1 MQFRP
6 FGKLDWKAS
15 VLGFGAMRLPTT
27 SAGDID
33 EPKAIAMMRY
43 AIDRGV
49 NYVDTAYP
57 YHQGKS
63 EIVVGKALQDGY
75 RDKVKLATKSPIW
88 EIKKADD
95 FDTLLAEQ
103 LTRLQTDHVDFYL
116 LHGLGKDRWKTVLDF
131 DLLRRAEAA
140 LKDGRIRYLGFSFH
154 DGLDAFKTIVDGY
167 DDWTFCQIQYNYMD
181 TQNQAGTEGLRYAA
195 AKGLAVVV
203 MEPVRGGRLAKAP
216 QAIQAMWD
224 SSPVKRT
231 PSDWALQWVWNQP
244 EVAVVLSGM
253 SNMQQVEENLRSAEE
268 SAVHSLSAEELELIN
283 RARNVYQDRTVI
295 PCTKCNYC
303 MPCPNGV
310 NIPGNFELYNDGRIY
325 ESVDMARSAYARFFA
340 EPTRASA
347 CIQCRTC
354 EDKCPQKIVISE
366 WMPEVHAVLGEGK
379 SY

>member
-1 MQFRP
+1 MQYRL

-27 SAGDID
+27 EAGEID
-33 EPKAIAMMRY
+33 EPEAIAMIRH
-43 AIDRGV
+43 AVDRGV

-75 RDKVKLATKSPIW
+75 RDRVKLATKSPIW

-103 LTRLQTDHVDFYL
+103 LTKLQTDHVDFYL
-116 LHGLGKDRWKTVLDF
+116 LHGLGKARWKTVLDL
-131 DLLRRAEAA
+131 DLLGKAEAA
-140 LKDGRIRYLGFSFH
+140 LRDGRIRHLGFSFH
-154 DGLDAFKTIVDGY
+154 DQLDSFKTIVDGY
-167 DDWTFCQIQYNYMD
+167 DRWTFCQIQYNYMD
-181 TQNQAGTEGLRYAA
+181 TKNQAGTEGLRYAA
-195 AKGLAVVV
+195 AKGLATVV

-216 QAIQAMWD
+216 QSIQTIWD
-224 SSPVKRT
+224 SSKARRT
-231 PSDWALQWVWNQP
+231 PSEWALQWVWNQP
-244 EVAVVLSGM
+244 EVSVVLSGM
-253 SNMQQVEENLRSAEE
+253 SNMQQVDENLASAER
-268 SAVHSLSAEELELIN
+268 SAVHSLSSEELELIN
-283 RARNVYQDRTVI
+283 RVRNAYQDRTSV

-310 NIPGNFELYNDGRIY
+310 NIPGNFELYNDGLIY
-325 ESVDMARSAYARFFA
+325 ESVGMARSAYARFFA
-340 EPTRASA
+340 VETRASA
-347 CIQCRTC
+347 CIQCQEC
-354 EDKCPQKIVISE
+354 EDKCPQQIPISK

>member
-1 MQFRP
+1 MQYRP
-6 FGKLDWKAS
+6 FGRLDWKAS
-15 VLGFGAMRLPTT
+15 VLGFGAMRLPT
-27 SAGDID
+27 SASGEID
-33 EPKAIAMMRY
+33 EPEAIAMIRY
-43 AIDRGV
+43 AIDQGV

-103 LTRLQTDHVDFYL
+103 LTRLQTDYVDFYL

-131 DLLRRAEAA
+131 DLLGRAEAA
-140 LKDGRIRYLGFSFH
+140 LRDGRIRYLGFSFH
-154 DGLDAFKTIVDGY
+154 DGLDSFKTIVDGY
-167 DDWTFCQIQYNYMD
+167 DRWTFCQIQYNYMD

-203 MEPVRGGRLAKAP
+203 MEPIRGGRLAKAP
-216 QAIQAMWD
+216 QAIQAIWD
-224 SSPVKRT
+224 SYKVKRT

-244 EVAVVLSGM
+244 EVSVVLSGM
-253 SNMQQVEENLRSAEE
+253 TNRQQVEENLQSAEQ

-283 RARNVYQDRTVI
+283 RVRNVYQDRTVI
-295 PCTKCNYC
+295 PCTKCEYC

-310 NIPGNFELYNDGRIY
+310 NIPGNFELYNDGLIY
-325 ESVDMARSAYARFFA
+325 DSVSVARSAYARFFA
-340 EPTRASA
+340 EQTRASA
-347 CIQCRTC
+347 CIQCQAC
-354 EDKCPQKIVISE
+354 EDKCPQQIPISK